1 MRGVTLS
8 LVVAMVVAG
17 ATPGLA
23 LNSGTDL
30 LVPAAARGA
39 GLAGST
45 WLTDLYVLNPG
56 AESVSVTLYWLVR
69 NQPNPSPVSQT
80 FTVLAGETLVL
91 ADVILETFGL
101 DSGNGA
107 FRVVADG
114 EVVVNSR
121 IYNRQGTVTF
131 GQGFEGVPRSAAVAA
146 GGSTDVVGLAQS
158 AGFRTNLVLIDA
170 SGVGSTVAVSLRSP
184 AGTELAS
191 GSYTLGAF
199 EPRLRPITDL
209 GASLAFD
216 DGTLHVEVT
225 DGAAIVVASKV
236 DNDEAT
242 GDPTTLEAWRPVG
255 AAAGAAGTYQVAIY
269 DSLGY
274 ATGGNLVVASG
285 EVTSLDA
292 TYSNY
297 DKLDGQGGPACPY
310 LFYFG
315 GTFNPPYPLD
325 ELEQGVSWVQPFP
338 GMAGTITFTVELVVS
353 DGMSIAGT
361 VGATGAGF
369 TVDPVSGD
377 DMSGCNGTFPVE
389 ELLGGKAP

>member
-1 MRGVTLS
+1 MQGVTLS
-8 LVVAMVVAG
+8 LVIAILAAG
-17 ATPGLA
+17 AAPALA

-56 AESVSVTLYWLVR
+56 SESVSVTLYWLVR
-69 NQPNPSPVSQT
+69 NQANSNPASQT

-91 ADVILETFGL
+91 ADVIQQTFGL

-121 IYNRQGTVTF
+121 IYNQQGSVTF
-131 GQGFEGVPRSAAVAA
+131 GQGFEGVPRTAAVAA
-146 GGSTDVVGLAQS
+146 GSSTDIVGLAHNS
-158 AGFRTNLVLIDA
+158 NFRTNVVVIDA
-170 SGVGSTVAVSLRSP
+170 SGTGATVSLSLRDP

-191 GSYTLGAF
+191 GSYTLGGF

-216 DGTLHVEVT
+216 DATLHVEVT
-225 DGAAIVVASKV
+225 EGAAIVVASKV

-242 GDPTTLEAWRPVG
+242 GDPTTLEGWSPVG
-255 AAAGAAGTYQVAIY
+255 AAAGAGGTYQVAIY
-269 DSLGY
+269 DLLGY
-274 ATGGNLVVASG
+274 ATGGNLVILAD
-285 EVTSLDA
+285 EVISLDA

-297 DKLDGQGGPACPY
+297 DKLDGQGAPACPY

-315 GTFNPPYPLD
+315 GDFNPPYPVGD
-325 ELEQGVSWVQPFP
+325 FEQGVVWVQPFP
-338 GMAGTITFTVELVVS
+338 GMTGTITFTVQLVVS
-353 DGMSIAGT
+353 NGMSIAGT
-361 VGATGAGF
+361 VEATGSGF
-369 TVDPVSGD
+369 TTDPVSGD
-377 DMSGCNGTFPVE
+377 DMSGCNGAFPAQQ
-389 ELLGGKAP
+389 LLGGKAQ